1 VLRRAGA
8 SFAFVLA
15 LLPCGVVAQLS
26 APDPALAVAA
36 LRVATLA
43 ERIAKLQV
51 QSAHGVLAER
61 SRRALQETVRELDVQ
76 VKRAR
81 TRAAPAE
88 VRDQLLLVA
97 ILCDEQR
104 PWALRT
110 PSRENA
116 RRVVERTEETVW
128 AAQKAA
134 RLAGASESPAIV
146 AQRAALLS
154 QRVSRL
160 HLARR
165 GAGDEGTAELANA
178 EGELRQGLAWLA
190 AAPGNS
196 AQVDSELQLAHNQ
209 LEFLSPA
216 AGSREAPARRLEFA
230 AKAGD
235 HLLES
240 MTRLVRLYEGS

>member
-1 VLRRAGA
+1 MLRRAAA
-8 SFAFVLA
+8 SLTLVLA
-15 LLPCGVVAQLS
+15 LAPFVAAGQS
-26 APDPALAVAA
+26 PGPDPALALAA

-43 ERIAKLQV
+43 ERIAKLHV
-51 QSAHGVLAER
+51 QSAQGILADR
-61 SRRALQETVRELDVQ
+61 GRRALQETVRDLDAQ

-81 TRAAPAE
+81 ARAAPPEARE
-88 VRDQLLLVA
+88 QLLLVA

-104 PWALRT
+104 PWALRA
-110 PSRENA
+110 PSRENM
-116 RRVVERTEETVW
+116 RKVIERTEETVW

-134 RLAGASESPAIV
+134 RLAGPGEFPAIV

-165 GAGDEGTAELANA
+165 GAGDEGAAELAKA
-178 EGELRQGLAWLA
+178 EDELRAALAWLA
-190 AAPGNS
+190 AAPGND
-196 AQVDSELQLAHNQ
+196 AQADSELQLARNQ

-216 AGSREAPARRLEFA
+216 AGSRDTPARRLEFA

-240 MTRLVRLYEGS
+240 MTRLVRLYEGG